1 MKRVF
6 LLIGILAFLA
16 SNMYA
21 TVLLTEDFNY
31 TVGTAIGEAD
41 AWTTT
46 GDITSGDGRIVNED
60 VLSYSNIGGGEYIL
74 SGEGKSLRHNYA
86 SNKTGSTNGTQYLS
100 YRSFTQVTSG
110 TVYLTYIYKPD
121 GNQNQSNGEL
131 LGLTTGTSPSAR
143 PWAGKLSS
151 GDTSGETYRLGLTR
165 QSGTSSDIVWGE
177 AVYSKDDIILIVLK
191 YDITNGSASLFVNPA
206 LGTAEEPTANII
218 ASTDGSVRTK
228 IDAIMFRNT
237 GASKSNYYVG
247 GVRVSTTWA
256 EAVAKKNTEPV
267 EVETVERVNT
277 DFSDGTW
284 GEISGSAYTSGSYPS
299 GTINGFEL
307 SAAGMQSGS
316 ITYSDTGERF
326 TNRISI
332 DQNTNSGMITLP
344 AVASAAQIVV
354 YASSGTEDK
363 ALKLQKYNFSTEQ
376 WSDIATYTFAANATC
391 YRFSTTLDS
400 SEPTRLRLANADGST
415 KYIWKIQTYPMPPVV
430 GKESVNYTFA
440 DAVWSDLGDAS
451 TTATVNE
458 VNFTNCSRQTSTYD
472 LPTGE
477 ILKGRISLEG
487 GSGVMELPAVAS
499 ATRVDIYASAGS
511 NNKNLQL
518 QQYNYGSMEWENV
531 QTLHFDVAKTYYR
544 FSVTL
549 NSSAATLLRLN
560 NTESGVKYV
569 TRIISFPAAP
579 ADLATPVA
587 LDAANINAH
596 SFTARWNAVTNA
608 NGYRIVLYGS
618 DGKVTKV
625 NEADINAT
633 AYNFSGLDAETNYTY
648 KVAAIGDNESL
659 VDSYLSDAIA
669 VTTAAEITDT
679 YARTVTNGNYGTICL
694 PKASEDLS
702 EAGAVFYEVAGK
714 IMEDGKLKQV
724 VFDEVTELIAGVPY
738 VFQATASELN
748 IPLIGD
754 AVAEPDNSGSN
765 GLIGSFT
772 VTKVSNS
779 VYNFILSN
787 NLLYCAKGQ
796 VYYVGE
802 NRAYFD
808 ISSMSDFSGESPAPG
823 RRRAYMTTEEN
834 QTATGI
840 DNTSSATKAT
850 KQMIDGKI
858 VIILGGEKFDLTG
871 QRL

>member
-60 VLSYSNIGGGEYIL
+60 VLSYSDIGGEYIL

-86 SNKTGSTNGTQYLS
+86 SNKTGSTSGTQYLS

-256 EAVAKKNTEPV
+256 EAVAQKNTDPI

-277 DFSDGTW
+277 DFNDGTW

-299 GTINGFEL
+299 SIINGFGL
-307 SAAGMQSGS
+307 SAAGMQSGG
-316 ITYSDTGERF
+316 ITYSETGERF

-332 DQNTNSGMITLP
+332 DKDTYSGMVTLP
-344 AVASAAQIVV
+344 AVANATQIVV
-354 YASSGTEDK
+354 YASSGSENKT
-363 ALKLQKYNFSTEQ
+363 LKLQKYNFSTEQ
-376 WSDIATYTFAANATC
+376 WSEVATYTFAANATC
-391 YRFSTTLDS
+391 YRFSTTLNS
-400 SEPTRLRLANADGST
+400 SEPTRLRLANADGSA

-430 GKESVNYTFA
+430 ARERLSYTFA
-440 DAVWSDLGDAS
+440 DAEWSELGTEL
-451 TTATVNE
+451 TTTTVNE
-458 VNFTNCSRQTSTYD
+458 VRFTNCSRQTSTYD

-477 ILKGRISLEG
+477 RLKGRISLG
-487 GSGVMELPAVAS
+487 GSTGIMELPAVAS
-499 ATRVDIYASAGS
+499 AARVDIYASAGS
-511 NNKNLQL
+511 DNKNLLL
-518 QQYNYGSMEWENV
+518 QQYNYGSMEWEDI
-531 QTLHFDVAKTYYR
+531 QTLHFDIAKTYYR

-549 NSSAATLLRLN
+549 NSTAATRLRLN
-560 NTESGVKYV
+560 NTEGSVKYV
-569 TRIISFPAAP
+569 TRITTFPAAP
-579 ADLATPVA
+579 VDLAVPEA
-587 LDAANINAH
+587 LDAANVNAH
-596 SFTARWNAVTNA
+596 SFTARWRAVA
-608 NGYRIVLYGS
+608 DASGYRIVVYNS
-618 DGKVTKV
+618 DGTVKKV
-625 NEADINAT
+625 NVTEAGAT
-633 AYNFSGLDAETNYTY
+633 TCNVAGLDAGTDYTY
-648 KVAAIGDNESL
+648 KVAAIGDNESY
-659 VDSYLSDAIA
+659 VDSYLSGAIA
-669 VTTAAEITDT
+669 VTTAAEIADSYTRAVTD
-679 YARTVTNGNYGTICL
+679 GNYGTICL
-694 PKASEDLS
+694 PKASADLS
-702 EAGAVFYEVAGK
+702 SAGAVFYEVAGK
-714 IMEDGKLKQV
+714 IMEGGKLKQV
-724 VFDEVTELIAGVPY
+724 VFDEVTELAAGVPY

-754 AVAEPDNSGSN
+754 AVAAPDNSGSN
-765 GLIGSFT
+765 GLVGSFA
-772 VTKVSNS
+772 VTKVSSS
-779 VYNFILSN
+779 VYKFILSN
-787 NLLYCAKGQ
+787 NLLYCTKDHE
-796 VYYVGE
+796 YYVGE

-808 ISSMSDFSGESPAPG
+808 ISSMSEFSGESPAPG

-834 QTATGI
+834 QTATSI
-840 DNTSSATKAT
+840 DNTPATNKAT

-858 VIILGGEKFDLTG
+858 IIIRNGEKFDLTG